1 MVQLL
6 LCRVR
11 MHLDELPASTTA
23 PDRTTAPIKVLIVDD
38 DTDLLSALSQLLQGE
53 GYQVGT
59 AATAEDALDKFR
71 EDTYH
76 VVLTDLQLPGRNG
89 IALVKALHEAAPATR
104 CVLITGHGSIRSAVL
119 ALKRGATE
127 YITKPIKPK
136 RLLALLS
143 SLTADPPAYL
153 PNKLMSGD
161 HAEVVRLAGM
171 VGRSRVMKQVF
182 DRIQMAAAAETTVL
196 ITGESGTGKELVA
209 RAIHAGSPRAGGP
222 FVAVHTGA
230 IPPDLIASELFGHER
245 GSFTGAV
252 ERSPGKLEIA
262 EGGTLFLDEVSTMDE
277 RTQVALLRV
286 LETRALTRV
295 GGRKERSID
304 VRIIAA
310 TNRDL
315 STMVQT
321 SAFREDLFYRLNVF
335 SLSVPPL
342 RERVEDI
349 PIIAADFLTE
359 LATKYHKQVT
369 SIPAETE
376 RLLCAYAWPG
386 NVRELRN
393 VIEQGVL
400 LARGEELA
408 PSLLP
413 QMMHREPAPAEVL
426 QIPIGTTMDTIEREV
441 ILRTL
446 EANKGNKT
454 ATAEV
459 LGISRRSIYNKLA
472 EYEAQ
477 GVLPR
482 NHSH

>member
-1 MVQLL
+1 MQ
-6 LCRVR
+6 
-11 MHLDELPASTTA
+11 LDEEMDTPAASTT
-23 PDRTTAPIKVLIVDD
+23 PGVQPRKVLIVDD
-38 DTDLLSALSQLLQGE
+38 DTELLGALNQLLHGE
-53 GYQVGT
+53 GYQVST
-59 AATAEDALDKFR
+59 AATAEDALDRFKEETF
-71 EDTYH
+71 H

-119 ALKRGATE
+119 ALKRGAVE

-136 RLLALLS
+136 RLLALIQ
-143 SLTADPPAYL
+143 SLTADLPAYL

-161 HAEVVRLAGM
+161 KAEVVRTGGM
-171 VGRSRVMKQVF
+171 VGRSRPMKAVF
-182 DRIQMAAAAETTVL
+182 ERIQMAAAAETTVL
-196 ITGESGTGKELVA
+196 ITGESGSGKELVA
-209 RAIHAGSPRAGGP
+209 RAIHAGSARADKP
-222 FVAVHTGA
+222 FVAVHTGS
-230 IPPDLIASELFGHER
+230 IPPDLIATELFGHEK

-252 ERSPGKLEIA
+252 DRSAGKLELA

-277 RTQVALLRV
+277 RTQIALLRV
-286 LETRALTRV
+286 LESRTVTRV
-295 GGRKERSID
+295 GGRKEKEID
-304 VRIIAA
+304 VRIVAA
-310 TNRDL
+310 TSRDL
-315 STMVQT
+315 QQMVQ
-321 SAFREDLFYRLNVF
+321 SGAFREDLFYRLNVF
-335 SLSVPPL
+335 SIALPPL
-342 RERVEDI
+342 RERAEDI

-359 LATKYHKQVT
+359 LSAKYHKPVT
-369 SIPAETE
+369 AIAPETE

-400 LARGEELA
+400 LARGEELD

-413 QMMHREPAPAEVL
+413 QMMHREPAPAEIL
-426 QIPIGTTMDTIEREV
+426 QIPIGTTMDAVEREV

-472 EYEAQ
+472 EYETQ
-477 GVLPR
+477 GLLAR
-482 NHSH
+482 GNTQH